1 MGEGVNRRLREGW
14 GPCKTP
20 AVKRSLFSC
29 LLTVIAVSG
38 MSVDGA
44 DSKKKSPQAWTDA
57 EKAAAEDPDFAK
69 QGEYAGNGQGVQ
81 VAALGD
87 GQFYVTRFEGGLPA
101 DGWDGMKPETA
112 VVSAGDLGKWTE
124 GLEKVVRESPTLGAK
139 APEGAVVLFDGE
151 ANDLIKGEVK
161 DGLLWAGSQTTGEYG
176 DFTLHVE
183 FRLPYKP
190 KSPLSGQD
198 RGNSGLYLQNR
209 YEVQVLDSFGVLYE
223 PEWAGI
229 PLKSDVKQL
238 CGSFYKFKAPDIP
251 MARPPLTWQTYDI
264 DFTAPKFYGDQ
275 KIADAKITVKHN
287 GVVIHD
293 GVELPKGTG
302 AGGGRKEVPRGPII
316 FQGHGNPV
324 AYRNVWLLEK

>member
-1 MGEGVNRRLREGW
+1 MIRRLRHGW
-14 GPCKTP
+14 EPCKTP
-20 AVKRSLFSC
+20 TVKITQLSC
-29 LLTVIAVSG
+29 LITVLGFALASAG
-38 MSVDGA
+38 GA
-44 DSKKKSPQAWTDA
+44 DKKKNSPKAWTDP
-57 EKAAAEDPDFAK
+57 ELAASDDPDFGK
-69 QGEYAGNGQGVQ
+69 QGEYAAKSRGVQ

-87 GQFYVTRFEGGLPA
+87 GQFYVTRFQGGLPA
-101 DGWDGMKPETA
+101 EGWDGEKPETA
-112 VVSAGDLGKWTE
+112 TVAADELAQWTD
-124 GLEKVVRESPTLGAK
+124 GLKKVTRESPTLGAK

-151 ANDLIKGEVK
+151 PNELIKGTI
-161 DGLLWAGSQTTGEYG
+161 DNGLLWAGAETTGEYG

-238 CGSFYKFKAPDIP
+238 CGSFYKFKAPDVP

-264 DFTAPKFYGDQ
+264 DFTAPKFEGD
-275 KIADAKITVKHN
+275 KKVADARITVKHN

-293 GVELPKGTG
+293 EVQLPKGTG
-302 AGGGRKEVPRGPII
+302 AGGGRAEVPRGPII

>member
-1 MGEGVNRRLREGW
+1 M
-14 GPCKTP
+14 KI
-20 AVKRSLFSC
+20 SL
-29 LLTVIAVSG
+29 LLLSSSFVLVSAAVSP
-38 MSVDGA
+38 GA
-44 DSKKKSPQAWTDA
+44 DKKKATPKAWTDP
-57 EKAAAEDPDFAK
+57 EIAASEDPDFEL
-69 QGEYAGNGQGVQ
+69 QGEYAGEDHGVQ

-87 GQFYVTRFEGGLPA
+87 GEFYVSKFAGGLPEA
-101 DGWDGMKPETA
+101 GWNGKQPETA
-112 VVSAGDLGKWTE
+112 VVDREALSSWTK
-124 GLEKVVRESPTLGAK
+124 GLEKTNRVSPTLGAEP
-139 APEGAVVLFDGE
+139 PEGAVVLFGGE
-151 ANDLIKGEVK
+151 AGDTIKGEVK
-161 DGLLWAGSQTTGEYG
+161 DGYLWAGAQTTGEYG

-238 CGSFYKFKAPDIP
+238 CGSFYKFKTPDVP

-264 DFTAPKFYGDQ
+264 DFTAPRFDEQGQ
-275 KIADAKITVKHN
+275 KTANARITVKHN

-293 GVELPKGTG
+293 QVELPKGTG
-302 AGGGRKEVPRGPII
+302 AGGGRPEVPRGPIV

-324 AYRNVWLLEK
+324 AYRNVWLLER